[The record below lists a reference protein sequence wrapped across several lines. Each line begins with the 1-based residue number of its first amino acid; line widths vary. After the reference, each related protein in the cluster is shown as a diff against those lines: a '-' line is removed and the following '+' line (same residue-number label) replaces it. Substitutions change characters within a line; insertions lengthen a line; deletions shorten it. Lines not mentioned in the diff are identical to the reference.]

1 MIYPPRLVF
10 SVSLFEMESDYAGIP
25 LAVKFI
31 FLLFGIGLPSAK
43 WDRLIGFGQR
53 IECLFPP
60 FGIEIREADPMRSP
74 DREIFSLPPFVP
86 KSPLPCWKQ
95 ENRAWYNNLVLKDGS
110 AYFRLSLRDIPG
122 GAACCFSEGVII
134 R

>member
-31 FLLFGIGLPSAK
+31 FYFLGSVCHLRNGTGG
-43 WDRLIGFGQR
+43 IGFGQR

-110 AYFRLSLRDIPG
+110 AYFRLSLQGRPG
-122 GAACCFSEGVII
+122 GAACCSEGVII